1 MAVEERHV
9 SKTLAALATMSVLHT
24 AALGVLLH
32 RTSTLR
38 EVVDATPPWR
48 VASDA
53 RIARIENRIDLLDD
67 LVERVREGESRGQ
80 R

>member
-1 MAVEERHV
+1 MNRLLVV
-9 SKTLAALATMSVLHT
+9 LVCLAGLHT
-24 AALGVLLH
+24 VALGVLLH

-38 EVVDATPPWR
+38 DVVDATPPWR

-53 RIARIENRIDLLDD
+53 RIARIENRIDRLDA